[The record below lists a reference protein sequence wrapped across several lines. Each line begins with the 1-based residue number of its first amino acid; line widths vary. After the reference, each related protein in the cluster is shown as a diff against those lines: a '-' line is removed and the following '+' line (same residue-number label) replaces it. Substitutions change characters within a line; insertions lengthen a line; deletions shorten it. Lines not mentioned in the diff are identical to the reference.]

1 MGLLERRLVKQTEI
15 PWSVIEG
22 EAVLI
27 DQREGEL
34 IRLGPVGTAIWTA
47 LDGHR
52 TVGEVIAQIRE
63 TFDVSERQA
72 ARDVRKFIKQLLRS
86 ELVDEAREG

>member
-1 MGLLERRLVKQTEI
+1 MGLLERRLVKHAEI
-15 PWSVIEG
+15 PWSVVEG

-27 DQREGEL
+27 DYREGEL

-47 LDGHR
+47 LDGRR
-52 TVGEVIAQIRE
+52 TVREVITHMLE

-72 ARDVRKFIKQLLRS
+72 ARDVRRFIRRLLRS

>member
-1 MGLLERRLVKQTEI
+1 MLERRLVKQAEI
-15 PWSVIEG
+15 PWSVVEG

-27 DQREGEL
+27 DHREGEL

-47 LDGHR
+47 LDGR
-52 TVGEVIAQIRE
+52 QTVREVIAQIRE
-63 TFDVSERQA
+63 SFDVSERRA
-72 ARDVRKFIKQLLRS
+72 ARDVRRFVKQLLRA

>member
-1 MGLLERRLVKQTEI
+1 MGLLERRLVKQVEI
-15 PWSVIEG
+15 PWSVVEG

-27 DQREGEL
+27 DYRESEL

-47 LDGHR
+47 LDGRR
-52 TVGEVIAQIRE
+52 TVRAIIAQIRE

-72 ARDVRKFIKQLLRS
+72 ARDVRRFVKQLLRS
-86 ELVDEAREG
+86 ELLDEAREG